1 MCPDTGRRSLPAVTT
16 HPMGWKQLR
25 NKLVV
30 PDKQVSRRHRDG
42 CLVPYAPSSQPSLS
56 RPQPPPVCDT
66 YQNWPTL
73 PFLKRSN
80 THVTKRIVGINAFHL
95 KKRCFAFLP
104 FGVSH
109 PSPLTPAPHPFS
121 RRTLVFL
128 HCRNCALA
136 WWWAGPGCLWTLCNS
151 VTLHFRRAA
160 PSCGP
165 GPSYPYPMAEVFSR
179 LEYRNVCVATW
190 SLVRCLTWRAAGWTL
205 LTFAAQL
212 P

>member
-1 MCPDTGRRSLPAVTT
+1 
-16 HPMGWKQLR
+16 MGWKQLR
-25 NKLVV
+25 NKLVL

-42 CLVPYAPSSQPSLS
+42 CLVPYAPSSQASLS
-56 RPQPPPVCDT
+56 RSLLQSAIHIKTDSNT
-66 YQNWPTL
+66 S
-73 PFLKRSN
+73 FLKRSN
-80 THVTKRIVGINAFHL
+80 THVTKRIVGIDAFHL

-109 PSPLTPAPHPFS
+109 PSPQPHPFS

-128 HCRNCALA
+128 HCRNCFCMVVGWPWLPLDSLQQCYFTLLESGALL
-136 WWWAGPGCLWTLCNS
+136 WPGT
-151 VTLHFRRAA
+151 
-160 PSCGP
+160 
-165 GPSYPYPMAEVFSR
+165 SYPYPMTEVFSR